1 MIPMLSNLDELD
13 QLFVLLGEVQQEL
26 SGQGY
31 GFDPDI
37 PVGGMVEVP
46 AAAIVVDLFAERLD
60 FLSIG
65 TNDLIQYTLAID
77 RIDDEVNYLYEPLH
91 PAILRLIK
99 RIIDA
104 GKVANVPVSMCGE
117 MAGNIEYTRMLLG
130 MGLRDFSM
138 DPSMI
143 LAVKRQIRLTDIV
156 KISPKIDLLF
166 NTTDQDMI
174 RRIIDEINQ

>member
-1 MIPMLSNLDELD
+1 
-13 QLFVLLGEVQQEL
+13 
-26 SGQGY
+26 
-31 GFDPDI
+31 
-37 PVGGMVEVP
+37 
-46 AAAIVVDLFAERLD
+46 
-60 FLSIG
+60 
-65 TNDLIQYTLAID
+65 
-77 RIDDEVNYLYEPLH
+77 
-91 PAILRLIK
+91 
-99 RIIDA
+99 
-104 GKVANVPVSMCGE
+104 MCGE